1 MRGLLNGAG
10 RPWREGEVVAGVSYV
25 PKGGEKVEQA
35 TAPLTL
41 VCDGMFS
48 TLRKRMMDAEIHK
61 PSFFVGVILEDC
73 PLPCPNHGH
82 VVLADPSPILF
93 YPISSTEVRCLVD
106 IKGDRLPSA
115 GNGDLA
121 KYMQEVVGP
130 QLPRTL
136 QGPFLA
142 AVEKGRFRSM
152 QNKAMAAKPV
162 CHAGAV
168 MLGDSYNMRH
178 PITGGGMTVALH
190 DTQLLCEMLHPL
202 PNFDDPLA
210 TASQTTSFFK
220 ARKPWAGTI
229 NTLANALYLVFCRN
243 GQRWGDV
250 MQEACFQYLKKGGW
264 YAAGPVS
271 LLSGL
276 APKPYVL
283 VTHFIMVALYGVG
296 SLLAP
301 FPTPGSVLLGLQL
314 LWGALGII
322 LPIVRA
328 EGIRAVFF
336 PSLVADPRV
345 PGRGR
350 AAALAGPAAGV
361 ALAVALA
368 VLAQHWVQSP
378 PAEAA

>member
-1 MRGLLNGAG
+1 M
-10 RPWREGEVVAGVSYV
+10 
-25 PKGGEKVEQA
+25 
-35 TAPLTL
+35 
-41 VCDGMFS
+41 
-48 TLRKRMMDAEIHK
+48 
-61 PSFFVGVILEDC
+61 
-73 PLPCPNHGH
+73 
-82 VVLADPSPILF
+82 

-142 AVEKGRFRSM
+142 AVGKGRFRSM

-271 LLSGL
+271 RR
-276 APKPYVL
+276 
-283 VTHFIMVALYGVG
+283 
-296 SLLAP
+296 
-301 FPTPGSVLLGLQL
+301 
-314 LWGALGII
+314 
-322 LPIVRA
+322 RA
-328 EGIRAVFF
+328 KR
-336 PSLVADPRV
+336 S
-345 PGRGR
+345 
-350 AAALAGPAAGV
+350 
-361 ALAVALA
+361 
-368 VLAQHWVQSP
+368 SP
-378 PAEAA
+378 PAAVRRIS